1 MTATVR
7 KTDEELTDK
16 RKCKIGGLMTDLGLL
31 VLVGLSRFCIK
42 PSCRVVLIAFKPFVL
57 VVVKGFFVMCGD
69 YVVTFLF
76 L

>member
-31 VLVGLSRFCIK
+31 VLVGIISFLHSL
-42 PSCRVVLIAFKPFVL
+42 RVAA
-57 VVVKGFFVMCGD
+57 
-69 YVVTFLF
+69 FLF
-76 L
+76 FLQR